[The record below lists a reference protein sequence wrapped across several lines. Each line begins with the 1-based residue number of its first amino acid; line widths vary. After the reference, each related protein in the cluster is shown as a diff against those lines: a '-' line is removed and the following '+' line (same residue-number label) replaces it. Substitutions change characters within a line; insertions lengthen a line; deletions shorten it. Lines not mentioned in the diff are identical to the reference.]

1 MEFNLKRML
10 LVLKRMC
17 MLYFKDLLY
26 LFVVLF
32 AIGVLTPKLFG
43 RETLVFIYGFI
54 VLVILAQFS
63 FREYK
68 TKQGRTAILL
78 LPASN
83 FEKYVAEILF
93 IMLVYPVVL
102 GIASLTG
109 LMAGDLVFLKA
120 NTIISD
126 LNFMLKQL
134 LGYEYWDFGFL
145 LIGTASCFALF
156 FGSLLFKR
164 FSALKMFA
172 IFCVGM
178 VGVVVFGVEMY
189 SPESMQWYDS
199 RFAQEY
205 INVFGNIMDLYLP
218 WAVGISAVFFIVI
231 AYLRLT
237 EERL

>member
-83 FEKYVAEILF
+83 FDKYVAEILF

-109 LMAGDLVFLKA
+109 LMAGDLIFLKA
-120 NTIISD
+120 NTIIS
-126 LNFMLKQL
+126 
-134 LGYEYWDFGFL
+134 E
-145 LIGTASCFALF
+145 
-156 FGSLLFKR
+156 R
-164 FSALKMFA
+164 FELH
-172 IFCVGM
+172 
-178 VGVVVFGVEMY
+178 VE
-189 SPESMQWYDS
+189 
-199 RFAQEY
+199 
-205 INVFGNIMDLYLP
+205 
-218 WAVGISAVFFIVI
+218 AVA
-231 AYLRLT
+231 RL
-237 EERL
+237 

>member
-1 MEFNLKRML
+1 ML

-93 IMLVYPVVL
+93 HHVGISCRL
-102 GIASLTG
+102 GNSLFDRSHG
-109 LMAGDLVFLKA
+109 RR
-120 NTIISD
+120 
-126 LNFMLKQL
+126 
-134 LGYEYWDFGFL
+134 FGFL
-145 LIGTASCFALF
+145 ESKYHH
-156 FGSLLFKR
+156 KR
-164 FSALKMFA
+164 FELH
-172 IFCVGM
+172 
-178 VGVVVFGVEMY
+178 VE
-189 SPESMQWYDS
+189 
-199 RFAQEY
+199 
-205 INVFGNIMDLYLP
+205 
-218 WAVGISAVFFIVI
+218 AVA
-231 AYLRLT
+231 RL
-237 EERL
+237 